1 MSTLEPAAQSK
12 PPGGF
17 KLWLSQLQMKH
28 GRKLVIALPYIW
40 LILLFLLP
48 FLIVF
53 KISLA
58 EMARAIPP
66 YTELMEWAD
75 GQLSI
80 TLNFGNFL
88 QLTGDPLYFDAYLQ
102 SLQVAAISTFCCL
115 LIGYP
120 LAWAVAHSKPS
131 TRNILL
137 LLVILPSWTSFLI
150 RVYAWMGILKNNG
163 VLNNFLLWLG
173 VIDQPLTILHT
184 NLAVY
189 IGIVYAY
196 VPFMVLPIYTALIRI
211 DYSLVEAALDLGARP
226 LKTFF
231 TVIVPLTKGGI
242 IAGSM
247 LVFIPAVGEFVI
259 PELLGGP
266 DSIMIGRV
274 LWQEFFNNRDW
285 PVASAV
291 AIIMLLLL
299 IVPIM
304 WFHKHQQKKRGRTRM
319 NNLPVVRSPWRIVI
333 LLLGF
338 TFLYAPMLMLVIY
351 SFNSSKLVTVWA
363 GWSTRWYGELLRD
376 DAMMSAVGL
385 SLTIAACAATAAAI
399 LGTIAAVVL
408 VRFGRFRGSN
418 GFAFMI
424 TAPLV
429 MPDVITGLSL
439 LLLFVALAHAIG
451 WPADRGMLTI
461 WLAHVTFCTAYVAVV
476 ISSRLRELDRSIEEA
491 AMDLG
496 ATPLKV
502 FFVITLPMIMP
513 AVISGWLLA
522 FTLSLDDLVIA
533 SFVSGPGAT
542 TLPMLV
548 FSSVRMG
555 VNPEIN
561 ALATLILGAVG
572 IVGFI
577 AWYLMARA
585 EKQRIRDI
593 QCARRG

>member
-1 MSTLEPAAQSK
+1 MVHLNLLQSK

-80 TLNFGNFL
+80 TLNLGNFL
-88 QLTGDPLYFDAYLQ
+88 QLTDDPLYFDAYLQ

-231 TVIVPLTKGGI
+231 TVIVPLTK
-242 IAGSM
+242 
-247 LVFIPAVGEFVI
+247 V
-259 PELLGGP
+259 ELLP
-266 DSIMIGRV
+266 DRCWCLSHCGRV
-274 LWQEFFNNRDW
+274 CDPGTARWPGQHHDRACYGKFFNNRTG

-304 WFHKHQQKKRGRTRM
+304 CSTNTSKSGRTRM
-319 NNLPVVRSPWRIVI
+319 NNLPVVRSPRRCD

-399 LGTIAAVVL
+399 LGTIAAVL

-418 GFAFMI
+418 GCLYDHRA
-424 TAPLV
+424 A
-429 MPDVITGLSL
+429 GN
-439 LLLFVALAHAIG
+439 ARCHRAC
-451 WPADRGMLTI
+451 R
-461 WLAHVTFCTAYVAVV
+461 CCYY
-476 ISSRLRELDRSIEEA
+476 SSRLLMPLAGLRTAVCSPSGWRMSLLYGLCGGRYFFKIAGTGSLDRR
-491 AMDLG
+491 
-496 ATPLKV
+496 
-502 FFVITLPMIMP
+502 
-513 AVISGWLLA
+513 
-522 FTLSLDDLVIA
+522 
-533 SFVSGPGAT
+533 
-542 TLPMLV
+542 
-548 FSSVRMG
+548 SSDGSR
-555 VNPEIN
+555 
-561 ALATLILGAVG
+561 
-572 IVGFI
+572 
-577 AWYLMARA
+577 
-585 EKQRIRDI
+585 
-593 QCARRG
+593 

>member
-1 MSTLEPAAQSK
+1 MSTLEPAAQPK
-12 PPGGF
+12 PF

-80 TLNFGNFL
+80 TLNLGNFL
-88 QLTGDPLYFDAYLQ
+88 QLTDDPLYFDAYLQ
-102 SLQVAAISTFCCL
+102 SLQVAAISTICCL

-173 VIDQPLTILHT
+173 IIDQPLTILHT
-184 NLAVY
+184 NFAVY

-211 DYSLVEAALDLGARP
+211 DYS
-226 LKTFF
+226 
-231 TVIVPLTKGGI
+231 LTKGGI

-291 AIIMLLLL
+291 AIVMLLLL
-299 IVPIM
+299 IMPIM
-304 WFHKHQQKKRGRTRM
+304 WFHKHQQK
-319 NNLPVVRSPWRIVI
+319 SE
-333 LLLGF
+333 
-338 TFLYAPMLMLVIY
+338 
-351 SFNSSKLVTVWA
+351 
-363 GWSTRWYGELLRD
+363 GEH
-376 DAMMSAVGL
+376 G
-385 SLTIAACAATAAAI
+385 
-399 LGTIAAVVL
+399 
-408 VRFGRFRGSN
+408 
-418 GFAFMI
+418 
-424 TAPLV
+424 
-429 MPDVITGLSL
+429 
-439 LLLFVALAHAIG
+439 
-451 WPADRGMLTI
+451 
-461 WLAHVTFCTAYVAVV
+461 
-476 ISSRLRELDRSIEEA
+476 
-491 AMDLG
+491 
-496 ATPLKV
+496 
-502 FFVITLPMIMP
+502 
-513 AVISGWLLA
+513 
-522 FTLSLDDLVIA
+522 
-533 SFVSGPGAT
+533 
-542 TLPMLV
+542 
-548 FSSVRMG
+548 
-555 VNPEIN
+555 
-561 ALATLILGAVG
+561 
-572 IVGFI
+572 
-577 AWYLMARA
+577 
-585 EKQRIRDI
+585 
-593 QCARRG
+593 

>member
-1 MSTLEPAAQSK
+1 MSTLEPAAQPK
-12 PPGGF
+12 PF

-80 TLNFGNFL
+80 TLNLGK
-88 QLTGDPLYFDAYLQ
+88 
-102 SLQVAAISTFCCL
+102 QVAAISTICCL

-304 WFHKHQQKKRGRTRM
+304 WFHKHQQKS
-319 NNLPVVRSPWRIVI
+319 V
-333 LLLGF
+333 
-338 TFLYAPMLMLVIY
+338 
-351 SFNSSKLVTVWA
+351 
-363 GWSTRWYGELLRD
+363 GEH
-376 DAMMSAVGL
+376 G
-385 SLTIAACAATAAAI
+385 
-399 LGTIAAVVL
+399 
-408 VRFGRFRGSN
+408 
-418 GFAFMI
+418 
-424 TAPLV
+424 
-429 MPDVITGLSL
+429 
-439 LLLFVALAHAIG
+439 
-451 WPADRGMLTI
+451 
-461 WLAHVTFCTAYVAVV
+461 
-476 ISSRLRELDRSIEEA
+476 
-491 AMDLG
+491 
-496 ATPLKV
+496 
-502 FFVITLPMIMP
+502 
-513 AVISGWLLA
+513 
-522 FTLSLDDLVIA
+522 
-533 SFVSGPGAT
+533 
-542 TLPMLV
+542 
-548 FSSVRMG
+548 
-555 VNPEIN
+555 
-561 ALATLILGAVG
+561 
-572 IVGFI
+572 
-577 AWYLMARA
+577 
-585 EKQRIRDI
+585 
-593 QCARRG
+593 

>member
-1 MSTLEPAAQSK
+1 MNTLEPAAQSK

-53 KISLA
+53 KISLS

-80 TLNFGNFL
+80 TLNLGNFL
-88 QLTGDPLYFDAYLQ
+88 QLTDDPLYFDAYLQ

-513 AVISGWLLA
+513 AIISGWLLA

-593 QCARRG
+593 QRARHG

>member
-1 MSTLEPAAQSK
+1 MSTLEPPARISK
-12 PPGGF
+12 PGGAA
-17 KLWLSQLQMKH
+17 LWLARMQMKH

-66 YTELMEWAD
+66 YTDLLEWAD

-80 TLNFGNFL
+80 TLNLGNFL
-88 QLTGDPLYFDAYLQ
+88 QLTDDPLYFEAYLQ
-102 SLQVAAISTFCCL
+102 SLQIAGISTICCL
-115 LIGYP
+115 LLGYP

-163 VLNNFLLWLG
+163 VLNNVLLWLG

-196 VPFMVLPIYTALIRI
+196 LPFMVLPIYTALTRI
-211 DYSLVEAALDLGARP
+211 DYSLVEASLDLGARP

-231 TVIVPLTKGGI
+231 SIIVPLTKGGI

-304 WFHKHQQKKRGRTRM
+304 WFHKHQQKSVGGARM
-319 NNLPVVRSPWRIVI
+319 NNLPVVRSPWRILI
-333 LLLGF
+333 LVLGF

-363 GWSTRWYGELLRD
+363 GMVDALVWRALSGYRHDERSGTKPDNCRLRGD
-376 DAMMSAVGL
+376 DGGGARYYRRGGDGAIWTISRRKRLCVYDHRAAGDAGCDYRAV
-385 SLTIAACAATAAAI
+385 AAA
-399 LGTIAAVVL
+399 AVCRARSCYRLALRSRDADHL
-408 VRFGRFRGSN
+408 VGARHFLYRLCGSGDRFAITRTGS
-418 GFAFMI
+418 F
-424 TAPLV
+424 
-429 MPDVITGLSL
+429 D
-439 LLLFVALAHAIG
+439 
-451 WPADRGMLTI
+451 
-461 WLAHVTFCTAYVAVV
+461 
-476 ISSRLRELDRSIEEA
+476 
-491 AMDLG
+491 
-496 ATPLKV
+496 
-502 FFVITLPMIMP
+502 
-513 AVISGWLLA
+513 
-522 FTLSLDDLVIA
+522 
-533 SFVSGPGAT
+533 
-542 TLPMLV
+542 
-548 FSSVRMG
+548 
-555 VNPEIN
+555 
-561 ALATLILGAVG
+561 
-572 IVGFI
+572 
-577 AWYLMARA
+577 
-585 EKQRIRDI
+585 
-593 QCARRG
+593 